1 MRSAVAAA
9 RGASCCRA
17 CAPCQPRSRAFFCSP
32 PAFVCSPL
40 QTPPSARAGP
50 SPLPS
55 CPCCLQSVLNG
66 AASLQDQHPQLSS
79 CRRHAL
85 EVEDSKE
92 ANLLSS
98 LPAAV
103 GFITAAL
110 EGGGGSARVLVHC
123 AQGVSRSA
131 AVAAAYLMAASA
143 GAAGGGPGGLDPDAA
158 LAALRRVCPAAAPNA
173 GFVAQL
179 ELFHAM
185 GCRMQDGYVPYKR
198 FLLQQASG
206 RPRPR
211 CGDLP
216 RARSAGPRCVG
227 PACCGMR
234 GVLQRACKLSSQRP
248 MAGSSTSLPS
258 LQVLHLPC
266 HWVPPPSCR
275 PQTTTKRQVPCP
287 PQRRC
292 RCRPSP
298 PAAAR
303 PCTAAASAAAWWL
316 PATTWWRQSR

>member
-1 MRSAVAAA
+1 M
-9 RGASCCRA
+9 
-17 CAPCQPRSRAFFCSP
+17 
-32 PAFVCSPL
+32 
-40 QTPPSARAGP
+40 
-50 SPLPS
+50 
-55 CPCCLQSVLNG
+55 LNG

-158 LAALRRVCPAAAPNA
+158 LAALRRACPAAAPNA

-185 GCRMQDGYVPYKR
+185 GCRLQDGYVPYKR

-216 RARSAGPRCVG
+216 RARSAGPRSVG

-234 GVLQRACKLSSQRP
+234 GRP
-248 MAGSSTSLPS
+248 AAS
-258 LQVLHLPC
+258 LQALEPAPDGRFKYSAAKPASTAPAVSLGAPFQLQAANHYQETGALPAAEALP
-266 HWVPPPSCR
+266 VPAEPAGGGAALY
-275 PQTTTKRQVPCP
+275 
-287 PQRRC
+287 RC
-292 RCRPSP
+292 RKCR
-298 PAAAR
+298 
-303 PCTAAASAAAWWL
+303 CL
-316 PATTWWRQSR
+316 VATSHNVVETEQVRGWRRFWA